1 MLNWIKNM
9 VPSMIQVLNS
19 RIVTKTNGNSNNQ
32 EIDIE
37 NRNTSILCEEK
48 GFMNR
53 ERLTF
58 FVLKPNFYGSFI
70 RDFRGDFEAESNH
83 F

>member
-1 MLNWIKNM
+1 
-9 VPSMIQVLNS
+9 
-19 RIVTKTNGNSNNQ
+19 
-32 EIDIE
+32 
-37 NRNTSILCEEK
+37 
-48 GFMNR
+48 MNR